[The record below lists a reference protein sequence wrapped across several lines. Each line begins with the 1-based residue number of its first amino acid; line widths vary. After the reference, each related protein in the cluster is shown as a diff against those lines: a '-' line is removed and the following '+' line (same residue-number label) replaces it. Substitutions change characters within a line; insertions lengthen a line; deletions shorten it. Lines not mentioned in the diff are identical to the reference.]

1 MEEKGNVWLRQSFYK
16 RAERGSPQR
25 NPVESNLVDHL
36 INCQT
41 ISRNNIGNGNA
52 RK

>member
-16 RAERGSPQR
+16 RAERGSSPQKL
-25 NPVESNLVDHL
+25 VKSNLVDHL

-41 ISRNNIGNGNA
+41 ISKNNIRNGNA